1 MNRLFT
7 FVFLGFSLFYCSA
20 GAQNVKVE
28 KGEVYFSDKIKDK
41 NDITVI
47 TGYVKDLVDST
58 MKKDLSLLKTMVSSE
73 KGVYLDVKGL
83 WTYNDLLKELSK
95 EDSYFS
101 VYFFD
106 HDKLVKEKK
115 SDDVLTVREV
125 LALSGGVE
133 ADLYFESK
141 DSCEVRLRFN
151 KNKRKE
157 YDLNNPY
164 FIKLNG
170 KWYLYRLF

>member
-1 MNRLFT
+1 MKRLAFAAL
-7 FVFLGFSLFYCSA
+7 FFSLFYCSSSSE
-20 GAQNVKVE
+20 NVKVV

-47 TGYVKDLVDST
+47 TGFVKDLVDST
-58 MKKDLSLLKTMVSSE
+58 MKKDLSVLKTMVSQE

-83 WTYNDLLKELSK
+83 WTYRDLLKELGK
-95 EDSYFS
+95 DDSYFS
-101 VYFFD
+101 VYFFE
-106 HDKLVKEKK
+106 HEKLVKEKK
-115 SDDVLTVREV
+115 SEDVLTVREV
-125 LALSGGVE
+125 LSLSGGIE

-141 DSCEVRLRFN
+141 DSCEVRLRFS

-164 FIKLNG
+164 FIKMNG
-170 KWYLYRLF
+170 KWYIYRLF